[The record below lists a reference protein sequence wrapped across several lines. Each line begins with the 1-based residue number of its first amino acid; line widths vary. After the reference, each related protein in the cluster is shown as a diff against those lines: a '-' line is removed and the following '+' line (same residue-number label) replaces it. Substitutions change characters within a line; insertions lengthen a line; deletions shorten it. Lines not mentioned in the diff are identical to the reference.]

1 MDKILIETTK
11 EKLSEIADILYKD
24 DVNRGMAKMNQVL
37 PELTVIST
45 SVTESEMQNRLIN
58 DALAPILDAMENK
71 DATLLADIITYELME
86 ILDELM

>member
-45 SVTESEMQNRLIN
+45 SVTESEMQSRLIN